1 MAEQEFF
8 YLGTIVTNTIENST
22 HEFLVDVNPI
32 CENMSNAAFR
42 KKVLKLR
49 DDAVVIVEQ
58 RIREL
63 TAWSQSAQARMK
75 LWIGNTDDRT
85 RAELIQRLR
94 ALLVVMK
101 GLEPKNFIRPDPE
114 NERILGCVPNPDT
127 RGEVAHVC
135 GPDTA
140 THTIAITRNF
150 CVLPE
155 TTVGTL
161 SSMQLTILH
170 ECTHFYDTFAALDY
184 KNTYGPRLGLQLAQ
198 SEPDM
203 AIKNADN
210 IAFYVLASDSFSFD
224 VRVQRSD
231 SV

>member
-1 MAEQEFF
+1 MAQQDFF
-8 YLGTIVTNTIENST
+8 YLGTIVTNTIEGST
-22 HEFLVDVNPI
+22 HEFFVDVDPI

-42 KKVLKLR
+42 KKVLRLR
-49 DDAVVIVEQ
+49 DDAAVIVDQ

-63 TAWSQSAQARMK
+63 AAWSQSAQARMK
-75 LWIGNTDDRT
+75 LWIGNTDDLT
-85 RAELIQRLR
+85 RADLIQKLR
-94 ALLVVMK
+94 ALLIVME

-114 NERILGCVPNPDT
+114 NERVLGCVPSSDT

-150 CVLPE
+150 CDLPE
-155 TTVGTL
+155 TTAGTL
-161 SSMQLTILH
+161 SSMQLTIVH

-184 KNTYGPRLGLQLAQ
+184 KNTYGPRLSLQLAER
-198 SEPDM
+198 EPDM

-210 IAFYVLASDSFSFD
+210 IAFYMAASKARCNTYL
-224 VRVQRSD
+224 V
-231 SV
+231 